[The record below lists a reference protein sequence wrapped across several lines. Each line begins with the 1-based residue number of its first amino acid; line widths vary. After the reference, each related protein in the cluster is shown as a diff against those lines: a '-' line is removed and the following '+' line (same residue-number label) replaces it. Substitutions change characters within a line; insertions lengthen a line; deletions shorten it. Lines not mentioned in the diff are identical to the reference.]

1 MEGHRRLLIA
11 LLVTAVVA
19 VGGIAF
25 GVSSHA
31 RTKKDAK
38 PVAPPVPVVTAVAH
52 TRDVGVYLVG
62 LGSVTPLSTVTVK
75 TRVDGQLLSVLY
87 KEGQTV
93 AAGALLAEIDPRPF
107 QVQLEQAEGQFAR
120 DQALLTNAALDLQRF
135 RTLAAQDSIAT
146 QQVDTQASLV
156 RQYEGA
162 VKTDQAQVDS
172 AKLQLVYCR
181 ITAPSAGRVG
191 LRLVDP
197 GNIVHAADPGGLIV
211 ITQLQPITVVFTIP
225 EDSISPVT
233 ENLGRGERMP
243 VEAWDREVIHKLAD
257 GFLLSV
263 DNQIDQTTGTLR
275 LKAQFD
281 NARPRLFPNQFVN
294 ARLLIDVKRGAV
306 VVPAVAVQR
315 STRGT
320 FVFVVKPDRTVTARP
335 VTVSVTDR
343 DDIVVEKGLAAGDA
357 VVVDGVDRLR
367 EGARVSP
374 S

>member
-1 MEGHRRLLIA
+1 
-11 LLVTAVVA
+11 
-19 VGGIAF
+19 
-25 GVSSHA
+25 
-31 RTKKDAK
+31 
-38 PVAPPVPVVTAVAH
+38 
-52 TRDVGVYLVG
+52 
-62 LGSVTPLSTVTVK
+62 
-75 TRVDGQLLSVLY
+75 
-87 KEGQTV
+87 
-93 AAGALLAEIDPRPF
+93 
-107 QVQLEQAEGQFAR
+107 
-120 DQALLTNAALDLQRF
+120 
-135 RTLAAQDSIAT
+135 
-146 QQVDTQASLV
+146 
-156 RQYEGA
+156 
-162 VKTDQAQVDS
+162 
-172 AKLQLVYCR
+172 
-181 ITAPSAGRVG
+181 
-191 LRLVDP
+191 
-197 GNIVHAADPGGLIV
+197 
-211 ITQLQPITVVFTIP
+211 
-225 EDSISPVT
+225 
-233 ENLGRGERMP
+233 MP

>member
-1 MEGHRRLLIA
+1 
-11 LLVTAVVA
+11 
-19 VGGIAF
+19 
-25 GVSSHA
+25 
-31 RTKKDAK
+31 
-38 PVAPPVPVVTAVAH
+38 
-52 TRDVGVYLVG
+52 
-62 LGSVTPLSTVTVK
+62 
-75 TRVDGQLLSVLY
+75 QLLSVLY

-107 QVQLEQAEGQFAR
+107 QVQLEQAEGQLAR

-156 RQYEGA
+156 RQFEGA
-162 VKTDQAQVDS
+162 V
-172 AKLQLVYCR
+172 
-181 ITAPSAGRVG
+181 
-191 LRLVDP
+191 
-197 GNIVHAADPGGLIV
+197 
-211 ITQLQPITVVFTIP
+211 
-225 EDSISPVT
+225 
-233 ENLGRGERMP
+233 
-243 VEAWDREVIHKLAD
+243 
-257 GFLLSV
+257 
-263 DNQIDQTTGTLR
+263 NQIDQTTGTLR